1 MQYNG
6 TIGNLITDL
15 ALRNFLMEAQTLKMM
30 IGDGTYYNADSLWSK
45 ISAKANE
52 QQKVDDAYP
61 FIEKCVQM
69 ILEYDWNKQQEELI
83 DAYPQ
88 GFENLSD
95 EEIVSLYQ
103 ILRDKGFEKQD
114 IIDFGLHSPAIDA
127 AIDAFLKKEIEEQK
141 KEIEEQEKIVN
152 RKGLYTVLVFAVIAI
167 VMFLVAN

>member
-30 IGDGTYYNADSLWSK
+30 IGDGTYYNADSLWST

-103 ILRDKGFEKQD
+103 KLRDKGFENQD

-127 AIDAFLKKEIEEQK
+127 FLKKELEKLE
-141 KEIEEQEKIVN
+141 KELEKQAKEAI
-152 RKGLYTVLVFAVIAI
+152 RFRLYVVLAFAFIIIAI
-167 VMFLVAN
+167 YLAAN